1 MSQSFD
7 ASQDMADSTSLAS
20 PPQGTT
26 TEGDVE
32 DSFSDFPPPGF
43 IRNTSPVPGTANVP
57 NTRNNNQASGQASLF
72 DDLED
77 MSDHSNN
84 HSDAQSVQEANAA
97 SGTNNLRL
105 PIPVYREANDIWYL
119 GANTNGNYVYFLMGS
134 AASLPPLDVSPGAPF
149 DGSLEAPFNAA
160 FKFNDEKQIGPG
172 GMGFW
177 RKERNQERLKLTP
190 FDKIRLFKD
199 EHSIY
204 GWVFDCIEEAEPD
217 EFTIP
222 VNANRAPATR
232 NRATLETINFSDYV
246 RSQNNQRAQV
256 QSNPATS
263 NALGTRNGE
272 SRPAAAPPTSA
283 LNSAPTQTR
292 ATGSLPATANTAAA
306 SPNTTAQTSAPRLPP
321 GARILPQVNQAN
333 VAPAQPSAA
342 PAPGI
347 RISGNPFAAAPSAPA
362 FANPTVDYGLG
373 TANVTQDTFAAN
385 PHQAAPPNP
394 FNASNGSSPHQSIRF
409 VPPPKVDKDIRLQAY
424 NLCAVYNF
432 CLLVLNYDMLAEDQ
446 EFYPVAKAIKAQ
458 VLRAAFAGSP
468 YDIREIKKWDTPTIL
483 RFLKSRVEPKTPEE
497 MTSVWASSQILSFK
511 RASDYKVN
519 HISNRQQYLSDIQI
533 FLDEALNLFY
543 WLIEGK
549 TSAQIADIMPALYS
563 TSEFS
568 LVRCVLDKIDEAQG
582 VGPYNYLRRV
592 WTKRSNKPYFR
603 NALKPLVPLEAAFPS
618 ILTTLKDLLNK
629 GIEAMHLILAE
640 ELKMNPKL
648 TGALESLT
656 VDPAY
661 NASTSSVSTHDAT
674 DAARNAKYNA
684 IKKEV
689 QLQNLTEQ
697 LDFLA
702 VQDKPDKEEEQA
714 NAEDLYDVPIY
725 RNPEYATFDH
735 LLTHAINIMNGPPAE
750 KKVHEKALQS
760 ALRPFN
766 RFVQDVKKQDPT
778 SPQTSHLKNTA
789 MICFRALYNDGVCGT
804 KNCKYAHGWP
814 AIFEFLNAVKKE
826 HERITTLQ
834 KNDKQKHQVLQVLEE
849 ERDPPSLPSAM
860 YDVDTEEDEYADED
874 EDPDLI

>member
-7 ASQDMADSTSLAS
+7 ASQDKADSTSLTS

-26 TEGDVE
+26 IVGDVE

-57 NTRNNNQASGQASLF
+57 NSRNNNQTSGQASLF

-84 HSDAQSVQEANAA
+84 HSDVQSVREANAA
-97 SGTNNLRL
+97 SNTNNSRR
-105 PIPVYREANDIWYL
+105 PVPVYREANDIWYL
-119 GANTNGNYVYFLMGS
+119 GANTNGNSLYFLMGS

-160 FKFNDEKQIGPG
+160 FKFSDEKQIGPG
-172 GMGFW
+172 GIGFW

-222 VNANRAPATR
+222 VNVNRASATR
-232 NRATLETINFSDYV
+232 NHATLETINFSDYV
-246 RSQNNQRAQV
+246 RSQNNQRAQA
-256 QSNPATS
+256 QPNPASS
-263 NALGTRNGE
+263 NALGTRNGD
-272 SRPAAAPPTSA
+272 SKPAAAPPTSA
-283 LNSAPTQTR
+283 FNVAPPQSRT
-292 ATGSLPATANTAAA
+292 TGSP
-306 SPNTTAQTSAPRLPP
+306 STTADTATNTNTSANPAATRVPP
-321 GARILPQVNQAN
+321 GVKVPPQANQASTGSTN
-333 VAPAQPSAA
+333 PAQPSLA

-347 RISGNPFAAAPSAPA
+347 RISGNPFAAAPSAPT
-362 FANPTVDYGLG
+362 FTNPTVDYGLG
-373 TANVTQDTFAAN
+373 TANVIPDTFAAN
-385 PHQAAPPNP
+385 PQPAAPPNP
-394 FNASNGSSPHQSIRF
+394 FNSSNGPSAHQSIRF
-409 VPPPKVDKDIRLQAY
+409 VPPPKVDKDIQLRAY

-446 EFYPVAKAIKAQ
+446 EYYPVAKAIKAH

-497 MTSVWASSQILSFK
+497 MTSVWASNQILSFK

-549 TSAQIADIMPALYS
+549 TSGQIADIMPALYS

-603 NALKPLVPLEAAFPS
+603 NALKPLVPLETAFPS

-629 GIEAMHLILAE
+629 GIDAMHLILAE

-656 VDPAY
+656 VDPEY
-661 NASTSSVSTHDAT
+661 NASASSAFTQEAT
-674 DAARNAKYNA
+674 RNAKHNA
-684 IKKEV
+684 LKKEV

-702 VQDKPDKEEEQA
+702 VQEQSGKEDEQS
-714 NAEDLYDVPIY
+714 NAEDLNDVPIY
-725 RNPEYATFDH
+725 RNPEYAPFEH
-735 LLTHAINIMNGPPAE
+735 VLTHAINIMNGPPAE
-750 KKVHEKALQS
+750 KRVHEKALQS

-778 SPQTSHLKNTA
+778 SPQTSHLKNTP
-789 MICFRALYNDGVCGT
+789 MVCFRAIYNDGVCGT

-814 AIFEFLNAVKKE
+814 AIFDFLNAVKKE
-826 HERITTLQ
+826 HERVTTMQ
-834 KNDKQKHQVLQVLEE
+834 KNDKHKPQVLQVLEE
-849 ERDPPSLPSAM
+849 ERDPPSLPSAL
-860 YDVDTEEDEYADED
+860 YDVDTDEDEYVDED